1 MSVRTTIVGFSFFL
15 LVGWLSGCGAS
26 VSTPQE
32 KGEKAR
38 TQVQGS
44 VGEEQRPM
52 IWVRPAERPAILV
65 KIAENPAVAAYYA
78 AFSERVKKDMS
89 DWATAPS
96 VYLNRLPLV
105 EVADEPFPS
114 FRTYTE
120 FGGTDGEEQDRMMHQ
135 LQTAVDCGVLYFLT
149 QEEQYARYAADVLHT
164 FVSAIHQMPLETESH
179 NAGWVYTEDH
189 LREAREISAQLPII
203 YDFIQPWLLKDGR
216 VYDLGKRGEV
226 AFDFYKAE
234 DVFRG
239 YAELA
244 ITRGG
249 TGTNWPILEA
259 ASLVGNALALRD
271 PTERAHYLK
280 FFLEEDTRSQDALP
294 TISAF
299 YKEYGGSWPESF
311 GYSQHVGEF
320 LTYLFT
326 LLSHHQP
333 ESGLVGKYPEV
344 VAALPEAYY
353 FTYPGGKET
362 ILHGDGHREYHPM
375 INGYEMAYH
384 LGKRE
389 NRPELIETFGPLIK
403 HSVQSGDYQRFK
415 PPGRREY
422 PASPYREPTKLL
434 WFEPEV
440 ATSAGEYPLP
450 VTDELPFAG
459 ITLQRNLSPS
469 GKAEDGLMGFV
480 GGGGGYVHGH
490 ATGMSMEL
498 FGKGFVLGGKG
509 GRSSYRT
516 DIHENYYRLFAS
528 NNTVIV
534 NGATTSDDGW
544 VNLGTDRVRRLAA
557 EPEPGAASVSPN
569 FSFTTSAFRDTVGE
583 GAEAYQERTLGIVRT
598 TDSTGY
604 YVDVFRSL
612 SELEEQYHDYIY
624 RNVGEDLQLHADGE
638 EMVLT
643 DAPDRF
649 MANAD
654 AEWQLNRAYR
664 QPGWHFFRDVETS
677 GQTAAS
683 VVATFGARLLAGE
696 NIGMQVFLPGS
707 EGRSYTTASS
717 PPSTEGPQAYRER
730 LTPTL
735 VVRQQGEAWERPFAA
750 VYEPVKGEGNSI
762 ATVAAIWRE
771 RRCEGMLV
779 KSNERAGGITQLIL
793 APTNPD
799 EEINLSEYDLS
810 FRGRYAIVTLNAA
823 TEIASIYIG
832 EGQALTFAGYSVRSV
847 GEQPISAFVDFR
859 EAEAKVTA
867 TGPVY
872 LQQGDNEARKYTP
885 DR

>member
-1 MSVRTTIVGFSFFL
+1 MQVRIFIAGFTTCFL
-15 LVGWLSGCGAS
+15 GLLLGSCGRA
-26 VSTPQE
+26 VPADDL
-32 KGEKAR
+32 AR
-38 TQVQGS
+38 PQVQGE
-44 VGEEQRPM
+44 VFEAQRPM
-52 IWVRPAERPAILV
+52 IWVRRSERPALLA
-65 KIAENPAVAAYYA
+65 KIENNDAVRAYYA
-78 AFSERVKKDMS
+78 AFTARVEDEL
-89 DWATAPS
+89 TAWEEDPTA
-96 VYLNRLPLV
+96 YFNRLPLDRSA
-105 EVADEPFPS
+105 EIPGKTPPFK
-114 FRTYTE
+114 TYTA
-120 FGGTDGEEQDRMMHQ
+120 FGGKDGEEQDRLRYQ
-135 LQTAVDCGVLYFLT
+135 LQTAIDCGVLYFLT
-149 QEEQYARYAADVLHT
+149 EEERYARYAADVLHN
-164 FVSAIHQMPLETESH
+164 FIVAVRQLPLETEFH
-179 NAGWVYTEDH
+179 NAGWIYTKDH
-189 LREAREISAQLPII
+189 LREAREIGAQIPII
-203 YDFIQPWLLKDGR
+203 YDFVQPWLAAGGT
-216 VYDLGKRGEV
+216 VYDLGKNRRI
-226 AFDFYKAE
+226 AFDFAAAE
-234 DVFRG
+234 GVFRT
-239 YAELA
+239 YIDLA
-244 ITRGG
+244 INRGG

-259 ASLVGNALALRD
+259 SSLVHNSLALD
-271 PTERAHYLK
+271 APAEREKYLRY
-280 FFLEEDTRSQDALP
+280 FLEESTHRQDALP
-294 TISAF
+294 KIAAF
-299 YKEYGGSWPESF
+299 YDAYGGSWPESL
-311 GYSQHVGEF
+311 GYSQHVGQF

-326 LLSHHQP
+326 LLSHHDPGSQ
-333 ESGLVGKYPEV
+333 LVREYPQV

-353 FTYPGGKET
+353 LTYPGGKET
-362 ILHGDGHREYHPM
+362 LLFGDGHREYHPLLA
-375 INGYEMAYH
+375 GYEMAYH
-384 LGKRE
+384 LGHRE
-389 NRPELIETFGPLIK
+389 GDPELVNTFGPLIN
-403 HSVQSGDYQRFK
+403 HSVDGGGYRRFDLSDERSF
-415 PPGRREY
+415 G
-422 PASPYREPTKLL
+422 ATIYREPTTLL
-434 WFEPEV
+434 WYEAEV
-440 ATSAGEYPLP
+440 PQAAGEYPLP
-450 VTDELPFAG
+450 VTAELPFAG

-469 GKAEDGLMGFV
+469 GRTENGLMGFV
-480 GGGGGYVHGH
+480 GGGAYVHGH

-509 GRSSYRT
+509 GRSSYTT

-544 VNLGTDRVRRLAA
+544 AKLGTDRVRRLAA
-557 EPEPGAASVSPN
+557 EPEPGATPVSPS

-624 RNVGEDLQLHADGE
+624 RNVGEDLELHADGE
-638 EMVLT
+638 EMELT

-654 AEWQLNRAYR
+654 AEWRQNRTYR
-664 QPGWHFFRDVETS
+664 QPGWHFFRDVATS

-717 PPSTEGPQAYRER
+717 PPSTEGPHAYRER

-799 EEINLSEYDLS
+799 EEMNLSEHDLS

-823 TEIASIYIG
+823 TEIVSIYIG

>member
-52 IWVRPAERPAILV
+52 IWVRPAERPAILA

-105 EVADEPFPS
+105 EVADESFPS

-164 FVSAIHQMPLETESH
+164 FVSAIHQMPLDTESH

-226 AFDFYKAE
+226 AFDFDKAE

-280 FFLEEDTRSQDALP
+280 FFLEEDTRRQDALP

-320 LTYLFT
+320 LTYLFAV
-326 LLSHHQP
+326 LSHHDP
-333 ESGLVGKYPEV
+333 TSKLVDEYPQV
-344 VAALPEAYY
+344 MAALPEAYY
-353 FTYPGGKET
+353 FTYPGGEET

-403 HSVQSGDYQRFK
+403 HSVQSGDYRRFK

-450 VTDELPFAG
+450 VTDEMPFAG

-480 GGGGGYVHGH
+480 GGGAYVHGH

-498 FGKGFVLGGKG
+498 FGRGFVLGGKG
-509 GRSSYRT
+509 GRKQYRT
-516 DIHENYYRLFAS
+516 DIHENYYRITAS

-534 NGATTSDDGW
+534 NGATTSAGGW
-544 VNLGTDRVRRLAA
+544 VNLGQDRVKRLSVEPALDAA
-557 EPEPGAASVSPN
+557 PVSPN
-569 FSFTTSAFRDTVGE
+569 YSFSTSAFHDTVGTA
-583 GAEAYQERTLGIVRT
+583 AEAYQERTLGIVRT

-604 YVDVFRSL
+604 YVDVFRSR
-612 SELEEQYHDYIY
+612 SKLEPQYHDYIY
-624 RNVGEDLQLHADGE
+624 RNVGEGLRLTSDGQPVSMTATPE
-638 EMVLT
+638 
-643 DAPDRF
+643 RF
-649 MANAD
+649 QAKAKT
-654 AEWQLNRAYR
+654 EWRRNRAYR
-664 QPGWHFFRDVETS
+664 HPGWHFFDDVNTS
-677 GQTAAS
+677 GRMDES
-683 VVATFGARLLAGE
+683 VRATFRAKKLTDEPVEMRAF
-696 NIGMQVFLPGS
+696 IPGS
-707 EGRSYTTASS
+707 EGRTYTSAQS
-717 PPSTEGPQAYRER
+717 PPFTEGPKGYRDKPA
-730 LTPTL
+730 PTL
-735 VVRQQGEAWERPFAA
+735 VVRQEGEAWDRPFAV
-750 VYEPVKGEGNSI
+750 VYEPVSGGRNS
-762 ATVAAIWRE
+762 VASVEAIWRE
-771 RRCEGMLV
+771 RRCQGMVV
-779 KSNERAGGITQLIL
+779 KSNARAGGITQLVL
-793 APTNPD
+793 TPADPEEEVALPD
-799 EEINLSEYDLS
+799 YDLR
-810 FRGRYAIVTLNAA
+810 FRGRYAVITYSAKNELQ
-823 TEIASIYIG
+823 SIYLG
-832 EGQALTFAGYSVRSV
+832 DGNSLSV
-847 GEQPISAFVDFR
+847 GGYALRSSDGASLAASVLIGNGEPEVTTTAPLFLRWGSGAER
-859 EAEAKVTA
+859 E
-867 TGPVY
+867 Y
-872 LQQGDNEARKYTP
+872 LPPG
-885 DR
+885 